1 MEKTLVI
8 SREKHLDHMIKVVPF
23 IVLGY
28 ALQCYVISQIGAE
41 SFATDSLIFL
51 GLGLCLMIASFVIYD
66 LQHKVTLNQTEIEI
80 IFNLFGMKK
89 HILYDEI
96 ISVEVGDPEQNFSNI
111 VILQKNGTKT
121 HIFFVDNAAG
131 IKKWIEEHQSGTQ
144 QLAA

>member
-1 MEKTLVI
+1 MGKTLSV
-8 SREKHLDHMIKVVPF
+8 SREKHLDHMLRVVPF

-28 ALQCYVISQIGAE
+28 ALQCYVISQIDAE

-66 LQHKVTLNQTEIEI
+66 LQHKVTLNQTQIEI
-80 IFNLFGMKK
+80 TFNLIGMKK
-89 HILYDEI
+89 HILLNEI
-96 ISVEVGDPEQNFSNI
+96 VRIEIGDPEQNFSNI
-111 VILQKNGTKT
+111 IIHQKNGTKT